1 MSIVLIT
8 GGAGFIGS
16 HIAEALLDHE
26 KILILDNLSSGFERN
41 IPESHNIEFVNGD
54 IRDYVLVDQLFD
66 RYSFT
71 DIFHMAAVA
80 SVQAS
85 VNNPS
90 YTKTVNLDAT
100 YYLLEKARALPNLNR
115 FIFPSSAAVYGNT
128 AELPNREDTMVNPIT
143 PYALE
148 KFAGERYCLLYASLY
163 NVPAV
168 AFRFFNVYGE
178 RQNPKSDYSGVI
190 SIFTDKLKNGEQA
203 VIYGDGTQT
212 RDFIYVK
219 DLVNI
224 ITNTR
229 PEMIG
234 NVFNIG
240 TGIQTSIKD
249 LFECL
254 AGTFGSDMLPVYQT
268 ARQGDLLH
276 SLASTEKLQGNS
288 MLFKC
293 LPLKDQI
300 GRVSL

>member
-1 MSIVLIT
+1 MSIAFIT

-16 HIAEALLDHE
+16 HIAESLLDYE

-54 IRDYVLVDQLFD
+54 IRDYALVDQLFD

-100 YYLLEKARALPNLNR
+100 YYLLEKARALSGLNR

-190 SIFTDKLKNGEQA
+190 SIFIDKLKNGEQA

-212 RDFIYVK
+212 RDFVYVK

-229 PEMIG
+229 PEMVG

-240 TGIQTSIKD
+240 TGQATTIND
-249 LFECL
+249 LYKYI
-254 AGTFGSDMLPVYQT
+254 ADSVGSPHTPAY
-268 ARQGDLLH
+268 ASPRRGDLLH
-276 SLASTEKLQGNS
+276 SYASIDKLPTKAACSFTSIINGIRKITQ
-288 MLFKC
+288 
-293 LPLKDQI
+293 
-300 GRVSL
+300 